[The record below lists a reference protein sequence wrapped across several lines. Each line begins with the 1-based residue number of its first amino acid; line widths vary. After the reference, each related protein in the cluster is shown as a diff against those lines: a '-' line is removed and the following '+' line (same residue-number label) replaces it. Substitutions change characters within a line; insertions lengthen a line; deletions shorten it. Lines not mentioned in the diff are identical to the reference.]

1 MYLYRPSPVLIH
13 ASHLPVCQTLVEKS
27 DWLRLDCEVTEADR
41 FRITSIFNLFQQH
54 SRLFSYKGL
63 RYHKNSKKL
72 ENSKNQVNIRCFL
85 FFQVHILLDGLS
97 QCEYTCEE
105 EKLFP
110 LKYGR
115 ENCSR
120 VAVCIPYLMWKLSMD
135 FCPAQKKKHPC
146 EEVLTDDFSAWINF
160 KTILNSLSLFL
171 FLQLSMWIWTC
182 WYFRWFLLLFMWK
195 REKRETCREWCVLN
209 SELNSLYHAVIW
221 SFNSDCLQMFS
232 FCFYLNS
239 SFQWLIV
246 RILFIAFFFS
256 VSKRAWACNQIL
268 FCFMFIYLVLFKI

>member
-1 MYLYRPSPVLIH
+1 MAFHNV
-13 ASHLPVCQTLVEKS
+13 
-27 DWLRLDCEVTEADR
+27 
-41 FRITSIFNLFQQH
+41 SILAKRRSF
-54 SRLFSYKGL
+54 
-63 RYHKNSKKL
+63 
-72 ENSKNQVNIRCFL
+72 FL
-85 FFQVHILLDGLS
+85 WS
-97 QCEYTCEE
+97 ME
-105 EKLFP
+105 EKTVREWLFAFHIWC
-110 LKYGR
+110 G
-115 ENCSR
+115 NCLWIFVQR
-120 VAVCIPYLMWKLSMD
+120 R
-135 FCPAQKKKHPC
+135 KKKHPC

-171 FLQLSMWIWTC
+171 FLRLSMWIWTC